1 MLRAE
6 EKKTRWLGMDMRP
19 RWRRR
24 VAVIVTYFGF
34 LVAISFSD
42 ERWWGHPMIATMV
55 LVLLVQFA
63 GVFRMSGPL
72 KSFEDSVTDR
82 PQGWMIVNGLDEW
95 ARYRY
100 GAASFDEATEKQQA
114 DLLKRYRVG
123 NFKVPRRSAAES
135 LDERERQE
143 RDGAVRWSMRW
154 VAMFLASAAG
164 RYAAT
169 KHSVTG
175 MEVATD
181 FLMILVLVWTL
192 PQARV
197 LWTERDPRE
206 IAGDMALVQSE
217 A

>member
-24 VAVIVTYFGF
+24 VAVIVTYLG
-34 LVAISFSD
+34 LVVAMSFSD
-42 ERWWGHPMIATMV
+42 ERWWGHPMIATMI
-55 LVLLVQFA
+55 LVLLVQFV

-72 KSFEDSVTDR
+72 KSFEEPLSGR

-100 GAASFDEATEKQQA
+100 GAASFDEATEGQQA

-123 NFKVPRRSAAES
+123 NFKVPRRSAPES

-143 RDGAVRWSMRW
+143 RDGAVRWSTRW
-154 VAMFLASAAG
+154 VAIFLACAAG
-164 RYAAT
+164 RYSEA
-169 KHSVTG
+169 KRPLVG
-175 MEVATD
+175 MEVAAD
-181 FLMILVLVWTL
+181 FLMVLVLVWTL

-206 IAGDMALVQSE
+206 ITEEMAMVRSE